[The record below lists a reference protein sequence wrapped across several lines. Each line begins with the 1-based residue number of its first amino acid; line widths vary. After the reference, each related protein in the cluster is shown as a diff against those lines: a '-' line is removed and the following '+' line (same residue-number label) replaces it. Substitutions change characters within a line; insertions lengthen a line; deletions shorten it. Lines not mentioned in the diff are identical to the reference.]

1 MLADVIIK
9 NGKCVTMEEAGQC
22 FDWVAVRNQR
32 ILDLGYGED
41 FESYLSEDTVIVDA
55 EGHTVLPGF
64 IDSHFHVIQT
74 AFNAVSLNLSDVKS
88 LAEISTRIK
97 EAAIA
102 HPGEMIRGYGLSL
115 DGLRED
121 KQLTRN
127 MLDQCCDDVP
137 VWINSKEYQVSIL
150 NTYALLYFKIPFT
163 TVGIELDERSMPTGV
178 FRRNANSLLRT
189 NILDSFSDEFRFDTV
204 NQLMPT
210 LLEKGITTINA
221 MEGGTCY
228 SDKDAEFIYHH
239 GKDFPIDMV
248 LFYQTMDIEKVK
260 KKGLKR
266 IGGSLYI
273 DGTIENR
280 TAALSFEYE
289 DCPGTMGTLCL
300 SQQQLNDFVLECYE
314 NEIQLALYTIGDRA
328 IEAALTAHVQA
339 MYQVGTTALR
349 HRLEHVELATEEQ
362 VERAKRLNLIFS
374 MQPSYEL
381 DCGGKGGIYERRLGS
396 RYRLT
401 NAFREIME
409 KGVRICG
416 GSDSDVTEANPL
428 LGISAAVNHP
438 VEEHRIDVYDA
449 LRMFTCEGAY
459 AIFEEENKGTLK
471 KGKLADIIVLD
482 CDIFEAEKERL
493 KDIKVTM
500 TMKSGDI
507 IYERF

>member
-1 MLADVIIK
+1 MIADVIIK
-9 NGKCVTMEEAGQC
+9 NGKCVTMEKEGEC
-22 FDWVAVRNQR
+22 FDWVAVRNQH
-32 ILDLGYGED
+32 ILQLGYGET
-41 FESYLSEDTVIVDA
+41 FQAYLSADTVVVDA
-55 EGHTVLPGF
+55 GGKTVLPGF

-74 AFNAVSLNLSDVKS
+74 ALNAVSLNLSDAET
-88 LAEISTRIK
+88 LADIRARIK
-97 EAAIA
+97 ATALA

-115 DGLRED
+115 DGLQD
-121 KQLTRN
+121 SGQLTRS

-178 FRRNANSLLRT
+178 FRRNANALLRT
-189 NILDSFSDEFRFDTV
+189 NILDSFSDDSRMDTV
-204 NQLMPT
+204 SQLMPT
-210 LLEKGITTINA
+210 LLEKGITTIHA
-221 MEGGTCY
+221 MEGGVCY

-289 DCPGTMGTLCL
+289 DCPGTMGTLCI
-300 SQQQLNDFVLECYE
+300 SQQQLNDFVLECYQ

-328 IEAALTAHVQA
+328 IEAALIAHEQA

-349 HRLEHVELATEEQ
+349 HRLEHVELATEAQ
-362 VERAKRLNLIFS
+362 VERARKLHIIFS

-381 DCGGKGGIYERRLGS
+381 DCGGPGGLYERRLGS
-396 RYRLT
+396 RYQLT

-428 LGISAAVNHP
+428 LGIGAAVNHP
-438 VEEHRIDVYDA
+438 VETHRITVYDA
-449 LRMFTCEGAY
+449 LRMFTYEGAY
-459 AIFEEENKGTLK
+459 AIFEEERKGSLK
-471 KGKLADIIVLD
+471 PGKLADIILLD
-482 CDIFEAEKERL
+482 QDIFAVEKE
-493 KDIKVTM
+493 KIQDVKVMM